1 MQWSRGGE
9 EGERGGEARKKRR
22 KRRGGEEVDEEE
34 DERGGG
40 GREEGGG
47 RRGDNTCIHTSTYF
61 TSVTIYV
68 LLTSNVEWREGLGW
82 YEGEEGGRGWVQ
94 SERKKAGL
102 GSEPYRGTLH
112 CP

>member
-9 EGERGGEARKKRR
+9 EGERGGEVRKKRR
-22 KRRGGEEVDEEE
+22 ERRGGEEVDEEE

-68 LLTSNVEWREGLGW
+68 LLTSYVEWREGLGT
-82 YEGEEGGRGWVQ
+82 E
-94 SERKKAGL
+94 
-102 GSEPYRGTLH
+102 
-112 CP
+112 